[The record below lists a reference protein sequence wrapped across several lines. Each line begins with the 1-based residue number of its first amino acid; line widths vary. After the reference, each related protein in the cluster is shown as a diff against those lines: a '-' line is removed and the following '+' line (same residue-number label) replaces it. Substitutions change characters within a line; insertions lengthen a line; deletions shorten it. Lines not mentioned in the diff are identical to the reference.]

1 MIPILIRLFPLDI
14 SRSIY
19 EFALISYINDRTVG
33 KLNLVELIMEKHI
46 KIFYNN
52 EMIYNLNMEVGHIMT
67 IFNIINEIHNKY
79 VVKYN
84 YVFDAELKKISKK
97 WIDKIIYINSYQP
110 EDRIEKK
117 LIRNSMNKLELI
129 I

>member
-1 MIPILIRLFPLDI
+1 MLFPLDI
-14 SRSIY
+14 SRLIY
-19 EFALISYINDRTVG
+19 EFALISYINDRTIG

-46 KIFYNN
+46 KIFNNN
-52 EMIYNLNMEVGHIMT
+52 EMIYNLNMEFGHINT

-84 YVFDAELKKISKK
+84 YVFDAEFKKISKK
-97 WIDKIIYINSYQP
+97 WIDKINNINSYQP
-110 EDRIEKK
+110 FGIKENIDNI
-117 LIRNSMNKLELI
+117 INKLELI